1 MADPKTIASKVQV
14 AGYTGI
20 QAGTINNSSES
31 YLYTGA
37 ILGGEVNYRGAFARA
52 EVLGGTA
59 LGAKA
64 QIGYEFDLG
73 RNMGLELSA
82 EAQRNINIASKQSKT
97 YDTSSMSL
105 IEARLEQLGVEVPT
119 EIKANNGLDN
129 NLSST
134 WFKGMTKLGAK
145 ALYKFSAGKFKFGV
159 GAEAG
164 TISSMRP
171 DITMNSEANS
181 HITINAGNVNVEDI
195 ANQSKSSVVVTNP
208 SNTYVN
214 GVGQVSYKASD
225 KLSLNLN
232 GSLGTNS
239 QVSLTA
245 KYTF

>member
-1 MADPKTIASKVQV
+1 MADPITNKVQLS
-14 AGYTGI
+14 GYTGV

-64 QIGYEFDLG
+64 QLGYEFDLG
-73 RNMGLELSA
+73 KNMGLELSA

-97 YDTSSMSL
+97 YNASSMSS
-105 IEARLEQLGVEVPT
+105 IGARLDQLGVDVPT
-119 EIKANNGLDN
+119 EIKLNNGLDS

-134 WFKGMTKLGAK
+134 WHKGMTKFGAK

-171 DITMNSEANS
+171 DITMNSEANT
-181 HITINAGNVNVEDI
+181 HLTISANNVNVEDI
-195 ANQSKSSVVVTNP
+195 AKQSKTSVVVTNP

-214 GVGQVSYKASD
+214 GVGQFTYQAND

-239 QVSLTA
+239 QIGITA